1 MGLRINTNVQSLQAQ
16 QSLGKVTRE
25 QEDSLAKMSS
35 GTRINKAA
43 DDAAGLAISE
53 RLKAEIRGTQQ
64 AERNANDGISMIQV
78 AEGGLTEVSNIMTRL
93 RELSVQAASDTV
105 GEVER
110 SFSDK
115 EYQNLVQ
122 EVTRIAEST
131 QFNGKSLLN
140 GEGEQL
146 DWQVGTNN
154 NAEVDRISFNPSDI
168 GVRAD
173 QLDVEGSSVLT
184 KVDAQENLAKIDN
197 AINKINEG
205 RAGLGAM
212 QNRLQS
218 TMNNLSVKTE
228 NLSAANSRIR
238 DTDIASESAKLARAN
253 ILTAASSSVLAQ
265 ANSSGSQ
272 ALKLIG

>member
-1 MGLRINTNVQSLQAQ
+1 MGLRINTNVQSLRAQ

-64 AERNANDGISMIQV
+64 AERNANDGVSMIQV
-78 AEGGLTEVSNIMTRL
+78 AEGGLTEISNIMTRL

-110 SFSDK
+110 SFTDK
-115 EYQNLVQ
+115 EYQNLVS
-122 EVTRIAEST
+122 EVSRIAEST
-131 QFNGKSLLN
+131 EFNGKSLLN
-140 GEGEQL
+140 GEGEKL
-146 DWQVGTNN
+146 EWQVGTNN
-154 NAEVDRISFNPSDI
+154 NAEVDRIAFNPGEI
-168 GVRAD
+168 AARAD
-173 QLDVEGSSVLT
+173 QLEVEGTNVLT
-184 KVDAQENLAKIDN
+184 KVDAQENLAKIDS

-218 TMNNLSVKTE
+218 TMNNLSIKTE

-238 DTDIASESAKLARAN
+238 DTDVASESAKLARAN

-265 ANSSGSQ
+265 ANSSGNQ

>member
-1 MGLRINTNVQSLQAQ
+1 
-16 QSLGKVTRE
+16 
-25 QEDSLAKMSS
+25 
-35 GTRINKAA
+35 
-43 DDAAGLAISE
+43 
-53 RLKAEIRGTQQ
+53 
-64 AERNANDGISMIQV
+64 MIQV
-78 AEGGLTEVSNIMTRL
+78 AEGGLTEISNIMTRL

-131 QFNGKSLLN
+131 EFNGKSLLN
-140 GEGEQL
+140 GEGEKL

-154 NAEVDRISFNPSDI
+154 NAEVDRISFNPSEI
-168 GVRAD
+168 AARAD
-173 QLDVEGSSVLT
+173 QLEVGETNVLT
-184 KVDAQENLAKIDN
+184 KVDAQENLSKIDT

-218 TMNNLSVKTE
+218 TMNNLSIKTE

-265 ANSSGSQ
+265 ANASGNQ

>member
-1 MGLRINTNVQSLQAQ
+1 MGLRINTNVQSLRAQ

-64 AERNANDGISMIQV
+64 AERNANDGVSMIQV
-78 AEGGLTEVSNIMTRL
+78 AEGGLTEISNIMTRL

-131 QFNGKSLLN
+131 SFNGKSLLN

-154 NAEVDRISFNPSDI
+154 NAEVDRISFNPGDI
-168 GVRAD
+168 AARAD
-173 QLDVEGSSVLT
+173 QLEVGGTNVLT
-184 KVDAQENLAKIDN
+184 KADAQENLERIDT

-218 TMNNLSVKTE
+218 TMNNLSIKTE

-238 DTDIASESAKLARAN
+238 DTDVASESAKLARAN

-265 ANSSGSQ
+265 ANSSGNQ

>member
-1 MGLRINTNVQSLQAQ
+1 MGLRINTNVQSLRAQ

-64 AERNANDGISMIQV
+64 AERNANDGVSMIQV
-78 AEGGLTEVSNIMTRL
+78 AEGGLTEISNIMTRL

-105 GEVER
+105 GDVER
-110 SFSDK
+110 GFTDK
-115 EYQNLVQ
+115 EYQNLVS

-131 QFNGKSLLN
+131 EFNGRSLLN

-154 NAEVDRISFNPSDI
+154 KEGIDRITFNPSEI
-168 GVRAD
+168 EARAD
-173 QLDVEGSSVLT
+173 QLFVDGTNVLT
-184 KVDAQENLAKIDN
+184 KVDAQENLEKIDM

-218 TMNNLSVKTE
+218 TMNNLSIKTE

-238 DTDIASESAKLARAN
+238 DTDVASESAKLARAN

-265 ANSSGSQ
+265 ANSSGNQ

>member
-1 MGLRINTNVQSLQAQ
+1 MGLRINTNVQSLRAQ

-64 AERNANDGISMIQV
+64 AERNANDGVSMIQV
-78 AEGGLTEVSNIMTRL
+78 AEGGLTEISNIMTRL

-110 SFSDK
+110 SFTDK
-115 EYQNLVQ
+115 EYQNLVS
-122 EVTRIAEST
+122 EVSRIAEST
-131 QFNGKSLLN
+131 EFNGKSLLN
-140 GEGEQL
+140 GEGEKL
-146 DWQVGTNN
+146 EWQVGTNN
-154 NAEVDRISFNPSDI
+154 NAEVDRIAFNPGDI
-168 GVRAD
+168 AARAD
-173 QLDVEGSSVLT
+173 QLEVEGTNVLT
-184 KVDAQENLAKIDN
+184 KVDAQENLAKIDS

-218 TMNNLSVKTE
+218 TMNNLSIKTE

-238 DTDIASESAKLARAN
+238 DTDVASESAKLARAN

-265 ANSSGSQ
+265 ANSSGNQ

>member
-1 MGLRINTNVQSLQAQ
+1 MGLRINTNVQSLRAQ

-64 AERNANDGISMIQV
+64 AERNANDGVSMIQV
-78 AEGGLTEVSNIMTRL
+78 AEGGLTEISNIMTRL

-105 GEVER
+105 GDVER
-110 SFSDK
+110 KFSDK
-115 EYQNLVQ
+115 EYQNLVS
-122 EVTRIAEST
+122 EVSRIAEST
-131 QFNGKSLLN
+131 QFNGRSLLN

-154 NAEVDRISFNPSDI
+154 NAEVDRISFNPAEI
-168 GVRAD
+168 AARAD
-173 QLDVEGSSVLT
+173 QLEVGETNVLT
-184 KVDAQENLAKIDN
+184 KVDAQENLAKIDS

-218 TMNNLSVKTE
+218 TMNNLSIKTE
-228 NLSAANSRIR
+228 NLTAANSRIR
-238 DTDIASESAKLARAN
+238 DTDVASESAKLARAN

-265 ANSSGSQ
+265 ANSSGNQ